1 LYFIAV
7 SLVALGTMLGRVRA
21 FAQLRQG
28 HALGMVI
35 PVLSGIRMP
44 YVTIVGSVAA
54 VLTTIAF
61 LPQVLRTWRTR
72 STSDISLVMFTT
84 YVTGIFLWLVYGLML
99 GDMPLI
105 VSNAVTLVLAGI
117 ILLLKLRHG

>member
-1 LYFIAV
+1 
-7 SLVALGTMLGRVRA
+7 
-21 FAQLRQG
+21 
-28 HALGMVI
+28 
-35 PVLSGIRMP
+35 MP

-105 VSNAVTLVLAGI
+105 VSNAVTFVLAGV